1 MARTKPLGITLIALY
16 NAVFAVMF
24 LPIGCMTTLAAGVPN
39 MPQYTGLIGFF
50 FLGFGVLLA
59 ATVYGLWTL
68 QDWGRS
74 LTAWMNIISLPMAGL
89 SIFGLF
95 PGTQAST
102 ANTITNM
109 VCIAL
114 GVWIIQYLM
123 SGRIKALFQG
133 PETRSFQRI
142 EPGYNQ

>member
-24 LPIGCMTTLAAGVPN
+24 LPIGCMTTLAAGIPN
-39 MPQYTGLIGFF
+39 VPQYTGLIGFF

-74 LTAWMNIISLPMAGL
+74 LTAWMNIISLPLAGL

-95 PGTQAST
+95 PGTQVSMS
-102 ANTITNM
+102 NTIVDV

-114 GVWIIQYLM
+114 AIWIIQYLM
-123 SGRIKALFQG
+123 SNPIKALFQG
-133 PETRSFQRI
+133 DGSVSYRRV
-142 EPGYNQ
+142 EPGSY